1 VAIVDDRFLYRRG
14 PWHECRADVVVSL
27 VRVND
32 LQRINRFLIACGERL
47 RRHGHFVGGYEPLE
61 QVKARIEAKYG
72 VLARAAFLLHFAWFR
87 AFPKLPFVNAL
98 YFLVTRGKNRDLS
111 KAEVWGRLSFCG
123 FRVIAEEPLGGTRF
137 VTAQRMASPIT
148 NKRPSYY
155 PVVGLTK
162 VGLDGTLIRTHKVRS
177 MYPYSEFLQ
186 KQIFE
191 EHGLVGT
198 GKFKNDFRLTEYG
211 RWLRRYWIDE
221 VPQIYDWL
229 RGDIK
234 IAGLRATS
242 PHYLSLYPKEF
253 IDLYTKVKPG
263 LVPPLFNES
272 TQGFEQVVA
281 VEMAYLEAYMKAP
294 ILTDLQCL
302 WATFQDIVFR
312 GVRSK

>member
-1 VAIVDDRFLYRRG
+1 V
-14 PWHECRADVVVSL
+14 
-27 VRVND
+27 
-32 LQRINRFLIACGERL
+32 
-47 RRHGHFVGGYEPLE
+47 
-61 QVKARIEAKYG
+61 
-72 VLARAAFLLHFAWFR
+72 HFAWFR

-98 YFLVTRGKNRDLS
+98 YFFITGGKNRDLS

-123 FRVIAEEPLGGTRF
+123 FRVRAEEVVGGTRF
-137 VTAQRMASPIT
+137 VAAQRVAPPIT

-155 PVVGLTK
+155 PVVRLTK
-162 VGLDGTLIRTHKVRS
+162 VGLDGTLLSTHKVRS

-234 IAGLRATS
+234 LSGLRATS
-242 PHYLSLYPKEF
+242 PHYLSLYPREF
-253 IDLYTKVKPG
+253 VELYIRVKPG

-272 TQGFEQVVA
+272 TQGFDQVVA
-281 VEMAYLEAYMKAP
+281 VEMDYLESYQTSP
-294 ILTDLQCL
+294 TLTDWRVL